1 VVGFIAGIAIGY
13 IGPLRG
19 YLAQR
24 TTLAT
29 ERTEL
34 AALDAKRERFTRCLE
49 ALNDPVVLE
58 MVARE
63 FGLGKPGEK
72 VFNIPAL
79 KRVASTGCAGEQP
92 PR

>member
-13 IGPLRG
+13 VGPLRG
-19 YLAQR
+19 YLEQR

-34 AALDAKRERFTRCLE
+34 AALEEKRERLTRCLE

-72 VFNIPAL
+72 VFNIPGL
-79 KRVASTGCAGEQP
+79 KRAASTGCAGEQP
-92 PR
+92 PG